1 MQKVLKPEN
10 KHICINAR
18 SRKPANKLVQV
29 VNDGGMNRASREG
42 KASAEKL
49 SGGLRMLRVPV
60 TLPAGLYQG
69 PVPQQGPEM
78 SSNKM
83 RGHRWHTWDEAM
95 PAQLVVPSFSCQSR
109 AEGGEGNRSCSQ
121 RGSGDL
127 TGNLGQLRSGS
138 MKHLGETQQHLAGGS
153 HASQISQVT
162 KCGEQSNVLVMEQ

>member
-1 MQKVLKPEN
+1 
-10 KHICINAR
+10 
-18 SRKPANKLVQV
+18 
-29 VNDGGMNRASREG
+29 
-42 KASAEKL
+42 
-49 SGGLRMLRVPV
+49 
-60 TLPAGLYQG
+60 
-69 PVPQQGPEM
+69 M

-127 TGNLGQLRSGS
+127 TGNLGQLIYNRSGS

-162 KCGEQSNVLVMEQ
+162 KCGACGGGVKESVLYEGQKSEGSWVFAGEEAAPGTAALFCQCH